1 MGRLVRAYEVGDDL
15 PPLVK
20 EMTQEA
26 INLFEGSSGELE
38 ASQFTDEET
47 ARETLGTEG
56 TVASGRMS
64 LSFALELLRRYFG
77 SDVFNHTGTV
87 DLRFLRPVRP
97 GDTIT
102 FTGNGHRREPRGE
115 RQPGVGGH
123 QGREPARRYHR
134 RGSGQRGRAQRLPPP
149 GRVAAA
155 PKSEVQARYAGI
167 LSGPVIPK
175 GLR

>member
-1 MGRLVRAYEVGDDL
+1 MGGLIRSYAAGDEL

-26 INLFEGSSGELE
+26 INLFEGSAGQSGP
-38 ASQFTDEET
+38 SQFTDEET

-64 LSFALELLRRYFG
+64 LSFAIEMLRRFFG
-77 SDVFNHTGTV
+77 SEVYNHSGAV

-102 FTGNGHRREPRGE
+102 FTGKIVGVTREVNGSRVSVEIKAENQRGDTT
-115 RQPGVGGH
+115 GVG
-123 QGREPARRYHR
+123 QGSAVVPNAY
-134 RGSGQRGRAQRLPPP
+134 LPPD
-149 GRVAAA
+149 
-155 PKSEVQARYAGI
+155 E
-167 LSGPVIPK
+167 
-175 GLR
+175 

>member
-1 MGRLVRAYEVGDDL
+1 MGKLVRAYAVGDAL

-26 INLFEGSSGELE
+26 INRFEGSSGELE
-38 ASQFTDEET
+38 ASQFTDAAT

-64 LSFALELLRRYFG
+64 LSFALELLRRHFG
-77 SDVFNHTGTV
+77 RSVFNHTGTV

-102 FTGNGHRREPRGE
+102 FTGTITEVSREVNGSRVSVEIKVENQRGATT
-115 RQPGVGGH
+115 GVG
-123 QGREPARRYHR
+123 QGSAVVPNAL
-134 RGSGQRGRAQRLPPP
+134 LPQD
-149 GRVAAA
+149 
-155 PKSEVQARYAGI
+155 E
-167 LSGPVIPK
+167 
-175 GLR
+175 

>member
-1 MGRLVRAYEVGDDL
+1 MGRLTHTYEVGDEL

-26 INLFEGSSGELE
+26 INLFEGSGGDSEP
-38 ASQFTDEET
+38 SQFTDEAT

-97 GDTIT
+97 GDAIT
-102 FTGNGHRREPRGE
+102 FKGTVIGVDREVNGSRVSVEIRVEN
-115 RQPGVGGH
+115 
-123 QGREPARRYHR
+123 
-134 RGSGQRGRAQRLPPP
+134 QRGDTTGAGQGSAVVPNAFLPQD
-149 GRVAAA
+149 
-155 PKSEVQARYAGI
+155 E
-167 LSGPVIPK
+167 
-175 GLR
+175 

>member
-1 MGRLVRAYEVGDDL
+1 MGRLVRSYEAGDEL

-26 INLFEGSSGELE
+26 INLFEGSAGQSGP
-38 ASQFTDEET
+38 SQFTDEET

-64 LSFALELLRRYFG
+64 LSFAIELMRRHFG
-77 SDVFNHTGTV
+77 NDVFDHTGTV

-102 FTGNGHRREPRGE
+102 FTGTVTGVSREVNGSRVSVEIKAENQRGDTT
-115 RQPGVGGH
+115 GVGH
-123 QGREPARRYHR
+123 
-134 RGSGQRGRAQRLPPP
+134 GSAVVPNAYLPQ
-149 GRVAAA
+149 
-155 PKSEVQARYAGI
+155 EE
-167 LSGPVIPK
+167 
-175 GLR
+175 